1 MHFSLHSKKLILQR
15 HNITDSCFSIY
26 LDKDLYHYWNPIHEE
41 FQEVNISRLFRS
53 NNCPNTKLPSPP
65 STTLYTGI
73 KLLAAFVLFGVYNI
87 CYGLILTLIKN
98 CINADFKSA
107 THGKRFQHILET
119 LNCPEAFGDWDN
131 DCNLDVAGHWKK
143 WKKVLA
149 EMLLMVLMQLIS
161 NFILLVPFFVTGNS
175 F

>member
-1 MHFSLHSKKLILQR
+1 M
-15 HNITDSCFSIY
+15 
-26 LDKDLYHYWNPIHEE
+26 YHYWNPIHEE

-175 F
+175 FLL